1 MYKYRCDERLKAK
14 LEAEGSTRLV
24 YTGCAGDLDLCVF
37 IITDKAK
44 VSSLGKR

>member
-1 MYKYRCDERLKAK
+1 VYEYRCDESSKAK
-14 LEAEGSTRLV
+14 DEESTRLV
-24 YTGCAGDLDLCVF
+24 YTGCVGDLDLCVF